1 MRRDAPRMNLLYRP
15 CSNRLIPL
23 AYTTTKCMD
32 TEKTE
37 TKCRDMEKAE
47 TKCMDMEK
55 IETKF
60 MDTEKIET
68 KCMDIKRMKK
78 ITKEVENMWC
88 VDPTYPKSSHRDGAI
103 YRNWLVK
110 KEWEGEV
117 DFTNRNETLLEPMM
131 FSEPTENCSYYLG
144 ECKLHYPT
152 DMLQVMSLMLVHAPV
167 SNGSMQLYGYVA
179 VRDGR
184 DWMLNYI
191 FNHSRDDPIVV
202 QQGSSI
208 EMTGPKRGTEMY
220 PPILIEYDLRIKNGG
235 LEEDDMDLI
244 DGAMPCYL
252 RTPSKPVKHRIYGN
266 CGTVDMS
273 LAFIEYAVEA
283 TIEVVISDAQ
293 RGLSLSLGSL
303 VNIDSSYEE
312 IQLFQGTVDQL
323 SLRRF
328 VVAVP
333 KNTEMILKLKVDNNC
348 AEHCISFKAKQHG
361 CDRQSMKLE
370 LCPIAV
376 KVTWSAICDG

>member
-1 MRRDAPRMNLLYRP
+1 MQNLLRRTGSIRGLCCRVNSAPPRRWPTGFVRRDAPRMNLLYRP

-152 DMLQVMSLMLVHAPV
+152 DMLQVMSLTLVHAP
-167 SNGSMQLYGYVA
+167 
-179 VRDGR
+179 
-184 DWMLNYI
+184 
-191 FNHSRDDPIVV
+191 
-202 QQGSSI
+202 GSSI

>member
-1 MRRDAPRMNLLYRP
+1 
-15 CSNRLIPL
+15 
-23 AYTTTKCMD
+23 
-32 TEKTE
+32 
-37 TKCRDMEKAE
+37 
-47 TKCMDMEK
+47 
-55 IETKF
+55 
-60 MDTEKIET
+60 
-68 KCMDIKRMKK
+68 
-78 ITKEVENMWC
+78 
-88 VDPTYPKSSHRDGAI
+88 
-103 YRNWLVK
+103 
-110 KEWEGEV
+110 
-117 DFTNRNETLLEPMM
+117 
-131 FSEPTENCSYYLG
+131 
-144 ECKLHYPT
+144 
-152 DMLQVMSLMLVHAPV
+152 
-167 SNGSMQLYGYVA
+167 
-179 VRDGR
+179 
-184 DWMLNYI
+184 
-191 FNHSRDDPIVV
+191 
-202 QQGSSI
+202 
-208 EMTGPKRGTEMY
+208 MY
-220 PPILIEYDLRIKNGG
+220 PPILIEYDLRIRNGG

-348 AEHCISFKAKQHG
+348 VEHCISFKAKQHG
-361 CDRQSMKLE
+361 CDGQSMKLE